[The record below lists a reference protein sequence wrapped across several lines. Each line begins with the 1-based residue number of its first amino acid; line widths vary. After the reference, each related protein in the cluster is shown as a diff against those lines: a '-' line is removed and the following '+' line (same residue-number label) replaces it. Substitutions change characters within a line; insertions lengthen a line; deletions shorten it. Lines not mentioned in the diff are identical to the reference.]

1 MCLLKFPFRN
11 DLNII
16 IHVGNWHDMYN
27 EIKIDL
33 NTVTYE
39 KNVKFGCIM
48 VDIERHNVCMHGDD
62 LTPKRS

>member
-1 MCLLKFPFRN
+1 
-11 DLNII
+11 
-16 IHVGNWHDMYN
+16 MYN
-27 EIKIDL
+27 EMKIDL

-39 KNVKFGCIM
+39 KNVKFGRIM